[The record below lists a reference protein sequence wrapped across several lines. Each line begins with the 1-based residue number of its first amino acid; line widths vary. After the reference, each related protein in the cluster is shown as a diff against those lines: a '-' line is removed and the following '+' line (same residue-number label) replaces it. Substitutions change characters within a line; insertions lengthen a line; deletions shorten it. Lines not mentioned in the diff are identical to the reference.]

1 MSIQTQRLIIM
12 ILIIITFG
20 TMMISSMFAFQET
33 GTIKSR
39 LIFGINFLSFVII
52 EFYMMAH
59 DELQVSL

>member
-1 MSIQTQRLIIM
+1 
-12 ILIIITFG
+12 
-20 TMMISSMFAFQET
+20 MMISSMFAFQET

-39 LIFGINFLSFVII
+39 LIFGISFLSFVII